1 MLGIQLMYNYN
12 FKTFNRLNKM
22 DLSIFKNKYPWSV
35 DIKTKEVARKIKG
48 ETVHITTGEVFNSPA
63 IITHKRYDS
72 KQFTKVYQDLIKAK
86 YGFKPSTQRI
96 VDFIIANLPKNEPVI
111 AIDLDVITSYFRGFK
126 SDIKLMSNNKIM
138 SAHAY
143 GRALK
148 ELQENKIIAPTGNGA
163 IYYINANLI
172 HNGSRLIVAD
182 IIERVE
188 QTKQDKPEDAG
199 QQRLID

>member
-1 MLGIQLMYNYN
+1 
-12 FKTFNRLNKM
+12 M
-22 DLSIFKNKYPWSV
+22 DLSIFENKYPWAV

-48 ETVHITTGEVFNSPA
+48 ETVHITTGEVFNNPA

-72 KQFTKVYQDLIKAK
+72 KQFTKVYQDLIKTK

-111 AIDLDVITSYFRGFK
+111 AINLNVITSYFRGFK
-126 SDIKLMSNNKIM
+126 SDIKLGKNKKIM
-138 SAHAY
+138 SRQAY
-143 GRALK
+143 SRALN
-148 ELQENKIIAPTGNGA
+148 ELQENKIIAPTGNGS

-172 HNGSRLIVAD
+172 HNGSRLVVAD

-188 QTKQDKPEDAG
+188 RTEQDKLEDAG

>member
-1 MLGIQLMYNYN
+1 
-12 FKTFNRLNKM
+12 M
-22 DLSIFKNKYPWSV
+22 DLSIFTNKYPWGI
-35 DIKTKEVARKIKG
+35 DLKTKPVVRKIKG
-48 ETVHITTGEVFNSPA
+48 EVAVVSTGEIHEEVA
-63 IITHKRYDS
+63 LITRKRYDS

-96 VDFIIANLPKNEPVI
+96 IDFIIANLPKNEPII
-111 AIDLDVITSYFRGFK
+111 AIDLNAITDYFRGFK
-126 SDIKLMSNNKIM
+126 SDVKLMSNNKIM

-148 ELQENKIIAPTGNGA
+148 ELTENQIIAPTGNGS

-172 HNGSRLIVAD
+172 HNGSRIVVAE

-188 QTKQDKPEDAG
+188 ATEQSKLESNG
-199 QQRLID
+199 QGRIFEN